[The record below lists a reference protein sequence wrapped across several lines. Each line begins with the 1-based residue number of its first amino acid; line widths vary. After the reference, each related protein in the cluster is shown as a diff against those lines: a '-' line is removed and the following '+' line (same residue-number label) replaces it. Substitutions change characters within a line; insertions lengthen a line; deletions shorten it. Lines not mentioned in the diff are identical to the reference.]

1 MMNRPFL
8 FAGDLIAKR
17 GKHPFSEMKTI
28 EEARKH
34 LLINKNTNIFF
45 LIKKRYVWM
54 NKYINEFDHGIEL
67 GCGTGISEL
76 HINSK
81 NFKLTDIMSHD
92 WVNQIV
98 DAQKMPFKDS
108 TLDFIIL
115 NNTIHHLSKPIVV
128 LSECSR
134 VLKHK
139 GKVLIQD
146 VHLSLIMR
154 ILMNIT
160 KHESYSYNINVFDP
174 KLVCN
179 DPDDPWS
186 ANNALPDLLFGN
198 SKLFHEKI
206 KHFKIISKKYTEFII
221 WPLSGGVGSLI
232 SVPNINRKV
241 LEFICFLDKIIVSM
255 SKNVFPLQQQIVL
268 SNHKM

>member
-1 MMNRPFL
+1 MYRPYL
-8 FAGDLIAKR
+8 FSSDLITR
-17 GKHPFSEMKTI
+17 SNNHPFGEKETI
-28 EEARKH
+28 NKAHEH
-34 LLINKNTNIFF
+34 LLHSRKTNIFF
-45 LIKKRYVWM
+45 LIEKRYSWM

-81 NFKLTDIMSHD
+81 NFKLTDIMKHD
-92 WVNQIV
+92 WVSQIV
-98 DAQKMPFKDS
+98 DAHKMPFKDS
-108 TLDFIIL
+108 SLDFIIL
-115 NNTIHHLSKPIVV
+115 NNAIHHLSKPIVV

-174 KLVCN
+174 KVVCN
-179 DPDDPWS
+179 NPDDPWS

-206 KHFKIISKKYTEFII
+206 KYFKIASKKYTEFII
-221 WPLSGGVGSLI
+221 WPLSGGVASFI
-232 SVPNINRKV
+232 STPNLNRKV
-241 LEFICFLDKIIVSM
+241 LEFVCFLDKIIVTM
-255 SKNVFPLQQQIVL
+255 SNNVFPLQQQIVL
-268 SNHKM
+268 SNNKM